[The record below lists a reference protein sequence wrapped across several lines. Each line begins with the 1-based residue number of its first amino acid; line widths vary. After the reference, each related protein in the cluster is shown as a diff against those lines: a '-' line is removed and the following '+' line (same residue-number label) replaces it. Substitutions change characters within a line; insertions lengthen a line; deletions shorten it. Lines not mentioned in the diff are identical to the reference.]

1 MTLFQS
7 CCKKFITFLQLRLLT
22 PLYLGYSYIYIY
34 IYDELLIILEY
45 HCCIHSTM
53 QRILENMEVEGNTQ
67 CSQDLVGRMVL

>member
-7 CCKKFITFLQLRLLT
+7 CCKKFIIFLQLRLLT
-22 PLYLGYSYIYIY
+22 PLYLAYSYIYICN
-34 IYDELLIILEY
+34 DLLIILKY

-53 QRILENMEVEGNTQ
+53 QRILENMEVEESTQ